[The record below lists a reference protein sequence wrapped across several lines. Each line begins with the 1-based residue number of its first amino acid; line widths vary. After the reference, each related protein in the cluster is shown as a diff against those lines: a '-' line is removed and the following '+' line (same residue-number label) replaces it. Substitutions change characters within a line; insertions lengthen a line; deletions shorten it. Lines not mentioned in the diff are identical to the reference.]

1 MRLPCQRPLR
11 VVGKWG
17 KTRACHVTVRVAR
30 RGGVPWGTDARLPVG
45 ACARTGMRDAR
56 RRGGVGESVRRMA
69 GTARPAGATNLASL
83 AAAARPASTDGAG
96 GAAVEPAS
104 ACAEAPGAPARTQ
117 AWTCCDVNCGSRC
130 PLLLELDEAGRITR
144 VRPDASGPDAFGPGE
159 SAQFRPCVRGYAY
172 ADLVQHPDRLTTPL
186 RRVAGTKRGQGVYEP
201 ITWDEAISEIAAS
214 MLRVRERWGN
224 DAFYIQYG
232 TGRIGGTVAKSCNAD
247 QSVLARLMNLFGGY
261 LRHYGDYSTAQ
272 INEELPLFCGDAYA
286 ANEVTD
292 LVNSRAIL
300 LFGDNPAN
308 TRMSGSSSA
317 VLLAQ
322 VRERNP
328 AARVYVIDPI
338 LTDTAVGL
346 GARWVPIRP
355 GTDAALVAGML
366 HHLLTSGRLDR
377 GFLSRAFVGFT
388 SEDFAQGVRAA
399 EPPSERWMGFDA
411 DGSVPAPEAD
421 ASYEAYLMGRGAYA
435 GRGERD
441 ARWASE
447 VTGVPAAT
455 ICELAEAC
463 ADGPAAVIQGWGP
476 QRHANGGCSARAI
489 ALLAAATGNVGVA
502 GGGTGAREAVGGPGL
517 PFPKNIPT
525 LAERSRVDRAVS
537 MFGWYRA
544 IEDWRSM
551 NDATWGVRLMDA
563 RGRMTFAREPGTV
576 GLRAP
581 VKFIWNYA
589 SNVMAGQHGDINEM
603 LRLYNL
609 PDGPDAGLV
618 MVVTVDLFMTPT
630 ARVSDIVLPGT
641 ASCEEWDIARGHGG
655 WCGFAVCERPVHARP
670 GQAKSIYEIC
680 CMLAE
685 RLGLLDEFSE
695 GRTQRDWVEWLYEQA
710 KERGA
715 ELPETF
721 EEFARQGIVRTMDAH
736 EPAVATRPERLATPS
751 GRWEAFS
758 KQAYNLAHQWDA
770 TCGGAAPDDGRG
782 EVQAIPAYYA
792 PAEGA
797 GDDAAARAFPLQL
810 VGQHQR
816 GRTHST
822 YGNVEVLRR
831 AFPQRLWL
839 STRDARELGV
849 ADEDLVEVES
859 PRGRVRVRAKVT
871 PRIMP
876 GVASLPQGAWYA
888 PESCAPDA
896 VGARNNVDAGGCVS
910 VLTSVRPTPLAKG
923 NGTHTCRVRVR
934 RVGPA
939 PAGAPGLAGASA
951 PARADRARRPA
962 KPAAAGRASA
972 ARVGFYL
979 DAARCIGC
987 QACAVACAEANGLA
1001 DGEPLR
1007 RVLECAGG
1015 TCESAGAAEP
1025 GAVRTDAF
1033 AYYVSATCVQC
1044 ADAACVRACPT
1055 GAMAAGADGVV
1066 RVARERCVGCG
1077 RCADACPDG
1086 HPRVDV
1092 RTRTA
1097 VKCELCGW
1105 RTPADEPPACSVACP
1120 VRALEFSP
1128 LEALAAAHPQ
1138 MQQGDGCNVASHSL

>member
-1 MRLPCQRPLR
+1 M
-11 VVGKWG
+11 GED
-17 KTRACHVTVRVAR
+17 VAR
-30 RGGVPWGTDARLPVG
+30 A
-45 ACARTGMRDAR
+45 A
-56 RRGGVGESVRRMA
+56 EA
-69 GTARPAGATNLASL
+69 GLASL
-83 AAAARPASTDGAG
+83 ATAATASAMGPSERVGAASLATAMSLTAAASLAGATS
-96 GAAVEPAS
+96 PAS
-104 ACAEAPGAPARTQ
+104 AANPGEGAAAASAPAHAGSGAPGVPSRTQ

-130 PLLLELDEAGRITR
+130 PLLLELEDGRITR
-144 VRPDASGPDAFGPGE
+144 VRSDAAGPDAFGPGK
-159 SAQFRPCVRGYAY
+159 SAQFRPCVRGRAY
-172 ADLVQHPDRLTTPL
+172 AQFVQHPGRLTTPL

-317 VLLAQ
+317 ALLAQ
-322 VRERNP
+322 AREHNP
-328 AARVYVIDPI
+328 EARVYVIDPI

-366 HHLLTSGRLDR
+366 HHLLTHGRLDAA
-377 GFLSRAFVGFT
+377 FLAREFVGFS
-388 SEDFAQGVRAA
+388 SEGFAQGVRAA

-411 DGSVPAPEAD
+411 SGSVPAPAGD
-421 ASYEAYLMGRGAYA
+421 ASYEAYLLGRGAYA
-435 GRGERD
+435 GCGERD

-455 ICELAEAC
+455 IRELAEAC

-476 QRHANGGCSARAI
+476 QRHADGGCSARAI
-489 ALLAAATGNVGVA
+489 ALLAAATGNVGVP
-502 GGGTGAREAVGGPGL
+502 GGGTGAREAVGGPSL

-551 NDATWGVRLMDA
+551 NDATWGVRRMDA

-589 SNVMAGQHGDINEM
+589 SNVMAGQHGDINEI

-609 PDGPDAGLV
+609 PDGPDSGLA

-670 GQAKSIYEIC
+670 GQARSIYEIC

-695 GRTQRDWVEWLYEQA
+695 GRTQRDWVEWLFSQA

-721 EEFARQGIVRTMDAH
+721 EEFARQGLVRTVDAH
-736 EPAVATRPERLATPS
+736 EPVVAARPARLGTPS

-758 KQAYNLAHQWDA
+758 KQAYNLSRQWDA
-770 TCGGAAPDDGRG
+770 TCGGAVPDDGRG
-782 EVQAIPAYYA
+782 EVQAIPAYYV

-797 GDDAAARAFPLQL
+797 GDAEAARIYPLQL
-810 VGQHQR
+810 VGQHQK
-816 GRTHST
+816 GRTNST
-822 YGNVEVLRR
+822 YGNVEVLER

-839 STRDARELGV
+839 SEHDARELGI

-888 PESCAPDA
+888 PESCAADA
-896 VGARNNVDAGGCVS
+896 VGARDNVDAGGCVS

-923 NGTHTCRVRVR
+923 NGTHTCRVSVR

-939 PAGAPGLAGASA
+939 PRAAA
-951 PARADRARRPA
+951 PAPAGCARRRPA
-962 KPAAAGRASA
+962 GYADAGRASA
-972 ARVGFYL
+972 ARVGFHL
-979 DAARCIGC
+979 DVARCIGC
-987 QACAVACAEANGLA
+987 QACAVACADANGLA
-1001 DGEPLR
+1001 DGKPLR
-1007 RVLECAGG
+1007 RVSEHAGG
-1015 TCESAGAAEP
+1015 TCEPVGAAEP
-1025 GAVRTDAF
+1025 GAVRADAF
-1033 AYYVSATCVQC
+1033 AYYVSATCAQC
-1044 ADAACVRACPT
+1044 VDAACVRACPT
-1055 GAMAAGADGVV
+1055 GAMATGADGVV
-1066 RVARERCVGCG
+1066 RVARELCVGCG
-1077 RCADACPDG
+1077 RCARACPDG
-1086 HPRVDV
+1086 HVRVDA
-1092 RTRTA
+1092 RTHAA

-1105 RTPADEPPACSVACP
+1105 HAPGDELPACSTACP
-1120 VRALEFSP
+1120 VRALAFGP
-1128 LEALAAAHPQ
+1128 LE
-1138 MQQGDGCNVASHSL
+1138 C